1 MPPPVNKQSA
11 DTASIIS
18 DTVSL
23 IYFNAKLLKLL
34 NRKFKLLELFTNDR
48 LFFLLKSIETEEEG
62 FHISNP
68 PLVHSC
74 VTKVTKTNKILP
86 FSLFSLF
93 CHHFLIW

>member
-48 LFFLLKSIETEEEG
+48 LFFFVEI
-62 FHISNP
+62 H
-68 PLVHSC
+68 
-74 VTKVTKTNKILP
+74 
-86 FSLFSLF
+86 
-93 CHHFLIW
+93 